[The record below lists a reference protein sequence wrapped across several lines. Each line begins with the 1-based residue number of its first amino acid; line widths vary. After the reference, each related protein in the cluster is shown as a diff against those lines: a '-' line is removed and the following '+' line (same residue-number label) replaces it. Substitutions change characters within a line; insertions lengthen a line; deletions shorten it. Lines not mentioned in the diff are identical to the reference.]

1 MYDYNVGWANDSL
14 KILDHDWIAKMMVSR
29 REDVSDEEVY
39 ALIEE
44 GISENVI
51 YDRLHF
57 FAKFDNQN
65 HNKFDIFMK

>member
-1 MYDYNVGWANDSL
+1 
-14 KILDHDWIAKMMVSR
+14 MMVSR